1 MTDVTTT
8 RFVSAIRRAAV
19 LGLVA
24 LYCLAPMRSASA
36 QVAIS
41 GNYYEDYKNTFC
53 GGSSSICQ
61 LAFDATPQIVL
72 ITDVS
77 CYFSAGLPI
86 INSLLGVSD
95 SATPAVGQLRRLDFF
110 PPQLLTTGN
119 YVANVKTN
127 FLFGAGKWP
136 TISLTMTGAATANM
150 LCKIVGTFQLP

>member
-1 MTDVTTT
+1 MTDMTTT
-8 RFVSAIRRAAV
+8 RFVSAIRRAAM

-41 GNYYEDYKNTFC
+41 GNYYEDYSNTFC
-53 GGSSSICQ
+53 GGLSSTCQ
-61 LAFDATPQIVL
+61 LVFSATPQIVL

-77 CYFSAGLPI
+77 CYLSTGLPI
-86 INSLLGVSD
+86 INSFLGVSD
-95 SATPAVGQLRRLDFF
+95 SATPVGGLRRLDFF

-119 YVANVKTN
+119 YVAKFKTN
-127 FLFGAGKWP
+127 FLFGSGKYP
-136 TISLTMTGAATANM
+136 SIMLNMTGASTANM